1 MHGVI
6 FHFSNLC
13 RIKHTTW
20 HITWLHGSQDFRT
33 CVYQIYTAKLVF
45 AVCIPGIQLLV
56 LCMGGGL
63 RTPGRCV
70 RFDKIQRNVR
80 KKKKVG
86 YLQNLLQITTVLK
99 LHCMYVSL
107 ISDIY
112 IVYSYHITIRGIQI
126 FRFSIATFQI
136 IIFMERRDCLIWR
149 LNII

>member
-1 MHGVI
+1 MDLRILEPVYI
-6 FHFSNLC
+6 KYTQPSSYLLC
-13 RIKHTTW
+13 VFQVYNCW
-20 HITWLHGSQDFRT
+20 C
-33 CVYQIYTAKLVF
+33 CVW
-45 AVCIPGIQLLV
+45 
-56 LCMGGGL
+56 GGGL
-63 RTPGRCV
+63 RTPRRCV